1 MTDRTT
7 IRLSSDLA
15 RRAKKHAAR
24 TRRTFTQLVEHAIV
38 RLLSEEAKPKRR
50 KRIVLPTFGDPSKQL
65 KWEDLQC
72 TIEEQQLEDDLGGLG
87 LKPDAAP
94 RR

>member
-7 IRLSSDLA
+7 IRLNSDLA

-24 TRRTFTQLVEHAIV
+24 TQRTFTQLVEHAIA

-50 KRIVLPTFGDPSKQL
+50 KRIVLPTFGDPSKRITEAEYQAAVERMYEEDAEHIL
-65 KWEDLQC
+65 KGFRDPP
-72 TIEEQQLEDDLGGLG
+72 G
-87 LKPDAAP
+87 
-94 RR
+94 R